1 MNEEK
6 FNIELVSLDS
16 INVISAALDNR
27 SGFTTIDHSG
37 LDVSF
42 QYQLIP
48 SVSIRSNKIQVIA
61 EYEIRAA
68 RSDSDKLDISS
79 KYSIVF
85 LFSVKNLSELAVLD
99 DTGLI
104 SIDEEMFSSLLNI
117 TYSTSRGIL
126 YSRYLGS
133 VLDGVI
139 LPVISTAD
147 LFKSPSAIKSIQA
160 KK

>member
-6 FNIELVSLDS
+6 YNIELVSLDS
-16 INVISAALDNR
+16 INVISAALQNH

-37 LDVSF
+37 LEISF

-48 SVSIRSNKIQVIA
+48 AVSIRSKKVQVTA
-61 EYEIRAA
+61 EYEIRVSK
-68 RSDSDKLDISS
+68 SDSSSLDIIS
-79 KYSIVF
+79 KYSIAF
-85 LFSVKNLSELAVLD
+85 LYSVKNLPELAVLD

-104 SIDEEMFSSLLNI
+104 SIDDEMLSSLLNI

-126 YSRYLGS
+126 YSRYLGTI
-133 VLDGVI
+133 LDGVI

-147 LFKSPSAIKSIQA
+147 LFKTSAVKSIPT

>member
-6 FNIELVSLDS
+6 FNIELVSLDN
-16 INVISAALDNR
+16 INVISAALENH
-27 SGFTTIDHSG
+27 SEFTTIDHSG
-37 LDVSF
+37 LEISF

-48 SVSIRSNKIQVIA
+48 AVSIRSKKVQVTA
-61 EYEIRAA
+61 EYEIRVAK
-68 RSDSDKLDISS
+68 SDSSSLGIIS

-85 LFSVKNLSELAVLD
+85 LYSVKNLPELAVLD

-126 YSRYLGS
+126 YSRYLGTI
-133 VLDGVI
+133 LDGVI

-147 LFKSPSAIKSIQA
+147 LFKSPSAIKSIPT

>member
-1 MNEEK
+1 MNDEK
-6 FNIELVSLDS
+6 FNIELISLDS
-16 INVISAALDNR
+16 INVISAALENH
-27 SGFTTIDHSG
+27 SGRTTIDHSG
-37 LDVSF
+37 LEISF
-42 QYQLIP
+42 QYQLVP
-48 SVSIRSNKIQVIA
+48 AVSIRSKKVQVTA
-61 EYEIRAA
+61 EYEIRVAKN
-68 RSDSDKLDISS
+68 DSSSLDIMS
-79 KYSIVF
+79 KYDIVF
-85 LFSVKNLSELAVLD
+85 LFSVKNLPELAVLD

-104 SIDEEMFSSLLNI
+104 SIDDEMLSSLLNI

-147 LFKSPSAIKSIQA
+147 LFKSPSAIKSISA

>member
-6 FNIELVSLDS
+6 FNIELISLDS

-85 LFSVKNLSELAVLD
+85 LFSIKNLSELAVLD

-104 SIDEEMFSSLLNI
+104 SIDDEMLSSLLNI